1 MTELPPDPA
10 VTQFGP
16 QGLRR
21 ISVPATYGTVPASAR
36 VHLAQVGVPLHVG
49 PYFVAADETD
59 GLTLGMYTG
68 HRGVA
73 LQGEWAEW
81 VRVGTDRLAHL
92 CVRTDGSVTA
102 VFPGRGE
109 PELFVNSDIAAF
121 THCAAAL
128 DRALPVIAA
137 ADGLPSAAEAFAA
150 LVQEIRRI
158 DPAAVTDRENWWSRV
173 LDDVRHTLNFPFSSA
188 FEYVTEDGGK
198 QIVTAQAGPGL
209 PHPEEQLWRRLAS
222 SGVEPGQ
229 VSRVYCELQ
238 PCMMPGHYCA
248 AWLQAVLPDAEFT
261 HSFDYG
267 DTAESRE
274 EGIRELITHAARQ
287 AGQ

>member
-21 ISVPATYGTVPASAR
+21 ISVPASYGSVPGSAR
-36 VHLAQVGVPLHVG
+36 AHLAQVGVPLHVG
-49 PYFVAADETD
+49 PYFVAADDTD
-59 GLTLGMYTG
+59 GPTLGMYTG

-73 LQGEWAEW
+73 LQGDWAEW
-81 VRVGTDRLAHL
+81 VRIGTDRLAQL
-92 CVRTDGSVTA
+92 CVRGDGSVVA
-102 VFPGRGE
+102 VFLGRGE
-109 PELFVNSDIAAF
+109 PALFAGSDVAAF

-137 ADGLPSAAEAFAA
+137 ADGLQSAAEAFAA
-150 LVQEIRRI
+150 LVREIRRI
-158 DPAAVTDRENWWSRV
+158 DPEAVAGRENWWSRV
-173 LDDVRHTLNFPFSSA
+173 LDDIRHTLNFPFSSA
-188 FEYVTEDGGK
+188 FEYVDGDGAK

-209 PHPEEQLWRRLAS
+209 PHPEEQLWRQLSAA
-222 SGVEPGQ
+222 GVEPGQ
-229 VSRVYCELQ
+229 VRRVYCELQ

-248 AWLQAVLPDAEFT
+248 AWLQAVLPEAEFT

-267 DTAESRE
+267 ETAESRE
-274 EGIRELITHAARQ
+274 EGLKELIAYAARQ
-287 AGQ
+287 SS